1 MELVVALA
9 ARFAS
14 DLIRYE
20 CHSRFNTARFIIA
33 KFKFAKFTS
42 ATFAN
47 PVSKATVN
55 IKVLSRSFPRVEFV
69 VEDLPG
75 FS

>member
-14 DLIRYE
+14 DLISYE
-20 CHSRFNTARFIIA
+20 CHSRFNIA
-33 KFKFAKFTS
+33 KFKIAKFTS

-47 PVSKATVN
+47 PVSKTTVN